1 MKDESANVNRV
12 DDNKSSICENG
23 VAEELEEMK
32 DWSAQCPCV
41 SVDTWED
48 FFKIAVRVASGKW
61 VFRGHESEEWGLTSG
76 LEREHR
82 FYETYANCV
91 NSKAPTGHTK
101 RLELHNNYDFWV
113 DDLALSPTPESE
125 QYAIRR
131 FKQLVV
137 GTMLDQR
144 TLSDV
149 EWLSV
154 MQHYGTMTRLLDF
167 STSIMVALF
176 FAFEKRILP
185 NSPRRSI
192 YAVNI
197 GKIAE
202 YLISRFDNAPNTI
215 LKRED
220 LFLKF
225 ANSIISGESIGVD
238 KGIVPIWLPGNNQRI
253 IAQSGVFLLPIDFSG
268 FEENLK
274 CSLGVEKLASESE
287 ITANEFFS
295 RDILGLNIFKLNFS
309 KDLERT
315 AWDILEQFNIT
326 PYHVYPDIVGV
337 AKTVRYRKLYS
348 LA

>member
-1 MKDESANVNRV
+1 MKKDTANVNGV
-12 DDNKSSICENG
+12 DDNKSSICGNG

-41 SVDTWED
+41 SVATWED

-61 VFRGHESEEWGLTSG
+61 AFRGHESEEWGLTPS

-82 FYETYANCV
+82 SYEAYANCV
-91 NSKAPTGHTK
+91 NPKARTGRTK
-101 RLELHNNYDFWV
+101 RLELHNNYDFWA
-113 DDLALSPTPESE
+113 DDLALTPTPESE

-192 YAVNI
+192 YAINI

-202 YLISRFDNAPNTI
+202 RLISRFDNVPNTI
-215 LKRED
+215 LQRED
-220 LFLKF
+220 LFLKL
-225 ANSIISGESIGVD
+225 ANSIISGVSIGVD
-238 KGIVPIWLPGNNQRI
+238 KGIVPLWLPGNNQRI
-253 IAQSGVFLLPIDFSG
+253 IAQSGVFLMPIDFSG

-274 CSLGVEKLASESE
+274 CSLGMEKLISEPE
-287 ITANEFFS
+287 ITAHEFFS
-295 RDILGLNIFKLNFS
+295 CDILGLDIFKLNFS

-315 AWDILEQFNIT
+315 AWGILEQFNIT
-326 PYHVYPDIVGV
+326 PYHIYPDIVGV